1 MKKSIL
7 FLFLILSVF
16 PKNQIE
22 KFISNKNK
30 FLEFKKNMTESEWE
44 YYEPRKKYI
53 DRLPIKSSKDYFS
66 GADMIIRG
74 SILRKKFVWNE
85 IEISKLEEFLLIADD
100 LELSKY
106 FSLNEEILFSMNSK
120 KSIGAIL
127 KLAKEDEEWRKKS
140 DPIFFSYLENKASIE
155 EKIFYK
161 KNKSLFF
168 RKESG
173 IELISFLKESVLN
186 RL

>member
-1 MKKSIL
+1 MKINII
-7 FLFLILSVF
+7 FLFFVLSIF

-30 FLEFKKNMTESEWE
+30 FLEFKKNMTDSEWD
-44 YYEPRKKYI
+44 YFEPRKKYI
-53 DRLPIKSSKDYFS
+53 DRLPIKSSKDYFT

-74 SILRKKFVWNE
+74 SILRKKFSWNE
-85 IEISKLEEFLLIADD
+85 SEIIKLEKFLSIADD

-127 KLAKEDEEWRKKS
+127 KLVKEDENWRIKS
-140 DPIFFSYLENKASIE
+140 DPVFFAYLNNKASIE

-173 IELISFLKESVLN
+173 IELIQFLNESVSN
-186 RL
+186 